1 MTIEK
6 LSSGSYRIKQM
17 KDGKTY
23 RLTIDHK
30 PSKREAEDLIRELM
44 DRRSPVTT
52 RDSFEQCAIEL
63 LESKDK
69 ILSPSTLR
77 SYKGILSHLSERFRN
92 YPLRDIEQIHVQHEI
107 NEYAQGR
114 SAKSVKNAHGFISS
128 VLTTFNP
135 SLTLHTALPAKEIK
149 EDYIPTD
156 DEVRAVFDHEKGTRY
171 FVPFALAALAL
182 RRSEI
187 CALDISDL
195 DDDNTLYIHRALV
208 PGDGEAFTLREI
220 NKTSLSRRRIKI
232 PDELAELIRKQG
244 RIYDGAVSGLNQ
256 RLHLVQKEL
265 GIHPFK
271 LHSLRKYFPSMCHS
285 LGIPDKY
292 IMDYG
297 GWKTDH
303 VMKDVYMRAERDK
316 KDMIQQ
322 RALDHINGLF

>member
-1 MTIEK
+1 MTIDK
-6 LSSGSYRIKQM
+6 LPSGSYRIRQM

-23 RLTIDHK
+23 TATIDHK
-30 PSKREAEDLIRELM
+30 PSKKEAEEIIREM
-44 DRRSPVTT
+44 ITDKAPVST
-52 RDSFEQCAIEL
+52 RNTFEECALEL
-63 LESKDK
+63 LESKSH

-77 SYKGILSHLSERFRN
+77 SYKGILRHLSDRFKG
-92 YPLRDIEQIHVQHEI
+92 YKLKDIEQIHVQREM

-128 VLTTFNP
+128 VLVTFNP
-135 SLTLHTALPAKEIK
+135 SLTLHTSLPAKEIK

-156 DEVRAVFDHEKGTRY
+156 AEVKAIFDHEKGTRY
-171 FVPFALAALAL
+171 LVPFALASCAL

-195 DDDNTLYIHRALV
+195 DDDNCLYIHRALV
-208 PGDGEAFTLREI
+208 PGDGESFTLREI

-232 PDELAELIRKQG
+232 PNELADLIRKQG
-244 RIYDGAVSGLNQ
+244 CIYDGAVSGLNQ
-256 RLHLVQKEL
+256 RLHLVQRKL
-265 GIHPFK
+265 GIPPFK
-271 LHSLRKYFPSMCHS
+271 LHALRKYFPSMCHS

-316 KDMIQQ
+316 KDAIQQ
-322 RALDHINGLF
+322 QALDHINDLF